1 MRGPLVPPRQLAMK
15 ARGVRLE
22 RVEAGP
28 AEEAEGEGT
37 EASPRL
43 PKADSHSR
51 APHEA
56 VARIL
61 EDDLLEGGGLDGG
74 NAEGG
79 AGGGGSAEEGGAGGG
94 AVGEMAWSGLG
105 QGQGQ
110 SSRSK
115 FEPVRWQEYFEE
127 EDTACLVVFHSLPSP
142 PLPGLPLPSP
152 PLPSPPLPSPPL
164 PSPPL
169 PSPPLP
175 APPPPDP
182 PLLVPYAFPPAH
194 ASLSRPSPDLP
205 SFSTHS
211 PVCLWG
217 QVFHVYRAGRTGPV
231 LLCLHGGGYA
241 GASFAVAAGHMRGEV
256 QVVAVDMRG
265 HGATRTA
272 NDLDLSAQT
281 LVEDVAGVARKLFG
295 DSPPAIVLLG
305 HSMGGAVAVRV
316 AEQQLLPSLAGL
328 VVVDVVEGSAV
339 ASLGHMH
346 AVLAS
351 RPSHFPSLH
360 KAVEWSVRS
369 GHLRSVES
377 ARVSVPPTL
386 VPDAAGK
393 GFVWRTPLEKSQP
406 YWKGWYTGL
415 SDLFLRCP
423 VPKLL
428 LLAGTDRL
436 DKPLTIAQMQGR
448 FQMLLVR
455 HSGHAIQE
463 DESLE
468 FSSSVLHFIA
478 RNRITQRGVMVGGFI
493 HQ

>member
-1 MRGPLVPPRQLAMK
+1 MKPRA
-15 ARGVRLE
+15 GVRLERLE

-61 EDDLLEGGGLDGG
+61 EDDPLEGGGVDGG

-79 AGGGGSAEEGGAGGG
+79 AGAGGSAERGGAGGG

-115 FEPVRWQEYFEE
+115 FEAVGWQEYFEE
-127 EDTACLVVFHSLPSP
+127 EESVTVANGD
-142 PLPGLPLPSP
+142 
-152 PLPSPPLPSPPL
+152 
-164 PSPPL
+164 
-169 PSPPLP
+169 
-175 APPPPDP
+175 
-182 PLLVPYAFPPAH
+182 
-194 ASLSRPSPDLP
+194 
-205 SFSTHS
+205 
-211 PVCLWG
+211 
-217 QVFHVYRAGRTGPV
+217 VFHVYRAGRTGPV

-339 ASLGHMH
+339 ASLGHMQ

-386 VPDAAGK
+386 VPDATGK

-448 FQMLLVR
+448 FQMLVVR

-493 HQ
+493 HH

>member
-1 MRGPLVPPRQLAMK
+1 MEPRA
-15 ARGVRLE
+15 GVRVE
-22 RVEAGP
+22 RVEAGGSG
-28 AEEAEGEGT
+28 EEAEGEGT

-51 APHEA
+51 AAHEA

-61 EDDLLEGGGLDGG
+61 EDAPLEGGEGG
-74 NAEGG
+74 EGGEGSAELAG
-79 AGGGGSAEEGGAGGG
+79 AGGTG
-94 AVGEMAWSGLG
+94 AVSEMAWSDMGLG
-105 QGQGQ
+105 R

-115 FEPVRWQEYFEE
+115 FGPVGWQEYFDEE
-127 EDTACLVVFHSLPSP
+127 EYVTMTNGD
-142 PLPGLPLPSP
+142 
-152 PLPSPPLPSPPL
+152 
-164 PSPPL
+164 
-169 PSPPLP
+169 
-175 APPPPDP
+175 
-182 PLLVPYAFPPAH
+182 
-194 ASLSRPSPDLP
+194 
-205 SFSTHS
+205 
-211 PVCLWG
+211 
-217 QVFHVYRAGRTGPV
+217 VFHVYRAGRTGPV
-231 LLCLHGGGYA
+231 LLCLHGGGYT
-241 GASFAVAAGHMRGEV
+241 GLSFAVAAGHMKGEV
-256 QVVAVDMRG
+256 QVVALDMRG
-265 HGATRTA
+265 HGGTRTT
-272 NDLDLSAQT
+272 NDSDLSAQT
-281 LVEDVAGVARKLFG
+281 LVADVAAMAKRLFG

-316 AEQQLLPSLAGL
+316 AEQHLLPSLAGL
-328 VVVDVVEGSAV
+328 VVVDVVEGTAL

-351 RPSHFPSLH
+351 RPSHFPSLE

-369 GHLRSVES
+369 GHLRSVDS
-377 ARVSVPPTL
+377 ARVSVPSTL

-393 GFVWRTPLEKSQP
+393 GFTWRTPLEQSQP

-415 SDLFLRCP
+415 SDLFLHCP

-448 FQMLLVR
+448 FQMLVVR

-463 DESLE
+463 DETLD

-493 HQ
+493 HH

>member
-1 MRGPLVPPRQLAMK
+1 MHRR
-15 ARGVRLE
+15 R
-22 RVEAGP
+22 
-28 AEEAEGEGT
+28 
-37 EASPRL
+37 S
-43 PKADSHSR
+43 
-51 APHEA
+51 
-56 VARIL
+56 VAR
-61 EDDLLEGGGLDGG
+61 
-74 NAEGG
+74 
-79 AGGGGSAEEGGAGGG
+79 
-94 AVGEMAWSGLG
+94 
-105 QGQGQ
+105 
-110 SSRSK
+110 
-115 FEPVRWQEYFEE
+115 
-127 EDTACLVVFHSLPSP
+127 
-142 PLPGLPLPSP
+142 
-152 PLPSPPLPSPPL
+152 
-164 PSPPL
+164 
-169 PSPPLP
+169 
-175 APPPPDP
+175 
-182 PLLVPYAFPPAH
+182 
-194 ASLSRPSPDLP
+194 
-205 SFSTHS
+205 THS
-211 PVCLWG
+211 PAALLARSALVTCAHCRARYRPFTFRLHPPVYSAPPRAPSPLHARSPFSSPPARNEAAG
-217 QVFHVYRAGRTGPV
+217 GRAVFHVYRAGRTGPV

-256 QVVAVDMRG
+256 QVVAMDMRG

-339 ASLGHMH
+339 ASLGHMQ

-386 VPDAAGK
+386 IPDATGK

-406 YWKGWYTGL
+406 YWKGWYAGL

-448 FQMLLVR
+448 FQMLVVR

-493 HQ
+493 HH